1 MKLLIKITSLLSIIT
16 VSACA
21 NHVYQGKIS
30 ALDSKG
36 KERDVVLYWTKTDPL
51 LGKAKAGP
59 ASLLTECG
67 IPIQFTEQ
75 ENGIIFR
82 GMPGQ
87 DQRVIGKAEDEIDI
101 LCGRFN
107 GHYKF
112 TEISDGTVSISV
124 YCVPVLDEFSIASQ
138 RSYINASQTP
148 YQLPVTSKKQLSFFG
163 KIPNAP
169 EPPICPEE

>member
-16 VSACA
+16 VLGCA

-36 KERDVVLYWTKTDPL
+36 KERHVVLYWTKTDPL

-87 DQRVIGKAEDEIDI
+87 DQRVIGEAGDEIDI

-107 GHYKF
+107 GHNKF
-112 TEISDGTVSISV
+112 TEISDGTGTVSISV

-148 YQLPVTSKKQLSFFG
+148 YQFPVTSKKQLRVS
-163 KIPNAP
+163 
-169 EPPICPEE
+169 